1 MHQTLPP
8 EIALG
13 HACGPNRWRAFW
25 DFSRSGLCARCPRDF
40 VALSL
45 DGCVEHRGVL
55 CGS

>member
-13 HACGPNRWRAFW
+13 HACGANRWRAFW
-25 DFSRSGLCARCPRDF
+25 DFNRSGLCARGPRDC

-45 DGCVEHRGVL
+45 DGCVERRGVP